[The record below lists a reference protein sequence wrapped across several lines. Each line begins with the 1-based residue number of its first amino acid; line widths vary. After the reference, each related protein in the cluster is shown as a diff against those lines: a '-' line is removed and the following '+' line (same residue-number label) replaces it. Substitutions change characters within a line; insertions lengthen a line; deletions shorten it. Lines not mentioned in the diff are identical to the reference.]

1 MGGFVDDAEVLRE
14 FLTEGGEILADV
26 DARLVDLERAPGDA
40 ELLNTV
46 FRGFHTIKGGAGFL
60 EAHALVDLCHRTEN
74 LFDLLRSEKLRLSSG
89 LLDVVLDATAEVRRM
104 FDDMQTGRAP
114 GTASE
119 ALLEALAHAARGEG
133 PQRAPVRTIIAE
145 ESRREARAEP
155 RREPDW
161 QAFYDSIVPP
171 HAHKGKAVAPTPSTA
186 PEAWAASKPA
196 NPSSGDKSKPRPSA
210 ARGEVHIAPREAT
223 LKIDTARFDH
233 ILDLSAEIG
242 LIRTRLLKLT
252 ASSAQNNAPSAK
264 DLSSV
269 SAELDTLVSDLQNA
283 VMKAR
288 MQPVARV
295 FQKYGRLVR
304 DLGRQLGKDIALELA
319 GEDTEVD
326 KTILEELNDPLVHL
340 LRNAVDHGVESP
352 DEREAAGKPRRATV
366 RLSAAQAGDQIRVE
380 IADDGKGMHA
390 EKIRRRA
397 LDKGLITAT
406 QAAELEER
414 DCLNLIFLPGFS
426 TKDQV
431 SDLSGRGVGMDVVKT
446 NIRKL
451 NGRMD
456 IHSTPGKGSRFII
469 SLPLTLAILP
479 VLVLAENGQS
489 YALPL
494 SAVREVL
501 DLSRER
507 VQQVSGRPAL
517 VVRGEALPLVD
528 LASALGGQ
536 PQAAPR
542 YGAVVEW
549 GQTRLV
555 LGVAAVNGRDDV
567 MVKPLGGVRPRG
579 VAGATLTGDGK
590 LVLVLNLNELIGGG
604 AE

>member
-1 MGGFVDDAEVLRE
+1 VAGLVDDADVLRE
-14 FLTEGGEILADV
+14 FLTEGGEILAEV
-26 DARLVDLERAPGDA
+26 DARLLDLERSPGDA
-40 ELLNTV
+40 GQLNSV

-74 LFDLLRSEKLRLSSG
+74 LFDLLRAGKLALNSAV
-89 LLDVVLDATAEVRRM
+89 LDVVLDATTEVRRM

-114 GTASE
+114 KPASE
-119 ALLEALAHAARGEG
+119 ALLESLERAARGEA
-133 PQRAPVRTIIAE
+133 PQPTGVSAATTA
-145 ESRREARAEP
+145 SRHP
-155 RREPDW
+155 SEPDW

-171 HAHKGKAVAPTPSTA
+171 HARKGKAAEPAPSTA
-186 PEAWAASKPA
+186 PEARATSQPA
-196 NPSSGDKSKPRPSA
+196 NSSAGEKSKPRPSA

-252 ASSAQNNAPSAK
+252 TNCAQNNAPFAR
-264 DLSSV
+264 DLSSL
-269 SAELDTLVSDLQNA
+269 SAELDTLVGDLQSA

-340 LRNAVDHGVESP
+340 LRNAVDHGVEGP
-352 DEREAAGKPRRATV
+352 EEREAAGKPRRATV
-366 RLSAAQAGDQIRVE
+366 RMSAAQAGDQIRIE
-380 IADDGKGMHA
+380 IADDGKGMSA
-390 EKIRRRA
+390 EKIRQRA
-397 LDKGLITAT
+397 LDKGLITAD
-406 QAAELEER
+406 QAAELQDR

-456 IHSTPGKGSRFII
+456 IDSVPGRGTRFII

-479 VLVLAENGQS
+479 VLVLSEGGQF

-501 DLSRER
+501 DLARER
-507 VQQVSGRPAL
+507 VQHVAGRPAL
-517 VVRGEALPLVD
+517 VVRGEALPLVG

-536 PQAAPR
+536 PHALPR

-579 VAGATLTGDGK
+579 VAGATLAGDGQ